1 MYEVPN
7 DENELSERDMTRL
20 DETLNVEDT
29 LSFMKR
35 VVSELEELRAENES
49 LRSEVEKHKR
59 LSYPSRGL
67 GKKPFAI
74 TAETKVGKCNR
85 HATPSE
91 KTAWAEGKWMKV
103 NSRGN
108 RNALFVVDKNN
119 KTHLLVEAGIS
130 IHPVSRPWSDSF
142 FENERSTERYLE
154 SFARHNNIDL

>member
-1 MYEVPN
+1 MSEYEVAH
-7 DENELSERDMTRL
+7 EVELNERDMTRL
-20 DETLNVEDT
+20 DETLNVQDT
-29 LSFMKR
+29 LSLMKR
-35 VVSELEELRAENES
+35 IVSEMEELRLENEN

-108 RNALFVVDKNN
+108 RNVVFVVDKNN
-119 KTHLLVEAGIS
+119 KTHLLVEPGIA
-130 IHPVSRPWSDSF
+130 IHPVPFSSRLDDNRGV
-142 FENERSTERYLE
+142 EKYLE
-154 SFARHNNIDL
+154 YCAKRSHDIDL